1 MEFGVNMT
9 INGKTVYQFMFLFCF
24 TFFIV
29 NFICKFS
36 VETNEPKFFLVFFA
50 LLEATLL
57 TLFPIFF
64 CVIVVA
70 IISYS
75 TKKVVAEY
83 KTNVVDFY
91 QQVGNRN
98 EMDFYVVFI
107 NNENK
112 KQHLCV
118 ERTYNIGEEST
129 IIEKMEW
136 FEDKT

>member
-1 MEFGVNMT
+1 
-9 INGKTVYQFMFLFCF
+9 MFLFFF

-29 NFICKFS
+29 NFIYKFS
-36 VETNEPKFFLVFFA
+36 VETNKPKFFLVFFA

-70 IISYS
+70 IIFYS
-75 TKKVVAEY
+75 TTKVVAEY

-91 QQVGNRN
+91 QKVSYSGNRN

-118 ERTYNIGEEST
+118 ERTYNIGDEIT
-129 IIEKMEW
+129 IVEKMDW

>member
-1 MEFGVNMT
+1 
-9 INGKTVYQFMFLFCF
+9 MFLFCF

-29 NFICKFS
+29 NFIYKFS
-36 VETNEPKFFLVFFA
+36 VETNKPKFFLVFFA

-70 IISYS
+70 IIFYS
-75 TKKVVAEY
+75 TTKVVAEY

-91 QQVGNRN
+91 QKVSYSGNRN

-118 ERTYNIGEEST
+118 ERTYNNIGDEKIT
-129 IIEKMEW
+129 IIEKMDW

>member
-1 MEFGVNMT
+1 
-9 INGKTVYQFMFLFCF
+9 MFLFCF

-91 QQVGNRN
+91 QKVSYSGNRN

-107 NNENK
+107 NENK
-112 KQHLCV
+112 KQHLRV
-118 ERTYNIGEEST
+118 ERTYNIGNKIT
-129 IIEKMEW
+129 IIETMDW
-136 FEDKT
+136 FEYKKYRIV

>member
-1 MEFGVNMT
+1 
-9 INGKTVYQFMFLFCF
+9 MFLFCF

-29 NFICKFS
+29 NFIYKFS
-36 VETNEPKFFLVFFA
+36 VETNKPKFFLVFFA

-70 IISYS
+70 ITFYS
-75 TKKVVAEY
+75 TTKVVAEY

-91 QQVGNRN
+91 QKVSYSGNRN

-118 ERTYNIGEEST
+118 ERTYNIGDEIT
-129 IIEKMEW
+129 IVEKMDW

>member
-1 MEFGVNMT
+1 
-9 INGKTVYQFMFLFCF
+9 MFLFCF
-24 TFFIV
+24 TFFIF
-29 NFICKFS
+29 NFIYKFS
-36 VETNEPKFFLVFFA
+36 VETNEPKFFLAFS
-50 LLEATLL
+50 EATLL
-57 TLFPIFF
+57 TLIPIFF
-64 CVIVVA
+64 CLIAVA

-75 TKKVVAEY
+75 TTKVVAEY

-91 QQVGNRN
+91 QKVSYSGNRN

-118 ERTYNIGEEST
+118 ERTYNIGDEIT
-129 IIEKMEW
+129 IIEKMDW